1 MIGLKEK
8 PKAFALEGS
17 FKDRPGSNLRSFL
30 NPGVIFR
37 ASMGS
42 AITLILVLAIVEL
55 LFSIAHVGENTV
67 VAPDP
72 FLGYAH
78 LANQSLTS
86 RMEGFSRSRINAMGF
101 RGRDYAIP
109 KPEGVYRIAMMG
121 DSMTLGL
128 EVESEKTFSRL
139 LEKRLHDEGKSN
151 IEVMN
156 CGTSGYGT
164 GQEYLMYI
172 NKVVK
177 YQPDVVVIS
186 YHLGDSDD
194 NSGSSTNPPR
204 PVFQLGAGGRLQVD
218 FSAVDRWLQSDGARY
233 YSSFD
238 WLRRNSRIVAV
249 LNKADLDLGSDPS
262 YKMLVNTVGV
272 PIRYLWSTFL
282 KSLPAYDWKVAE
294 ARSALT
300 RANEILL
307 QSPASI
313 KGLEP
318 ISVPRIASAS
328 PASPSRL
335 IDSGQ
340 MDINLY
346 KGYLLA
352 GDSRTSVT
360 KAIIRDM
367 NTVCKKQ
374 GTKLVIAA
382 MPAYNNSIFYI
393 REVNDLRKFSK
404 QEGIQFIDSWKAFT
418 PRDPMADS
426 PEFFGLHFNC
436 KGHQIMCDTLYHALF
451 AEKVSHKI
459 IAN

>member
-8 PKAFALEGS
+8 PKAFSLDEPSKARLAARSVFDLGKIFSVS
-17 FKDRPGSNLRSFL
+17 FYSILTT
-30 NPGVIFR
+30 VI
-37 ASMGS
+37 
-42 AITLILVLAIVEL
+42 VLLLVEL
-55 LFSIAHVGENTV
+55 LFSFAHVGENTV
-67 VAPDP
+67 VAPDAL
-72 FLGYAH
+72 LGYGH
-78 LANQSLTS
+78 LANQTITT
-86 RMEGFSRSRINAMGF
+86 RMEGYSRSRINAMGF
-101 RGRDYAIP
+101 RDRDFAIP
-109 KPEGVYRIAMMG
+109 KPKGVQRIAIMG
-121 DSMTLGL
+121 DSVTLGL
-128 EVESEKTFSRL
+128 EVSTDKTFAKL
-139 LEKRLHDEGKSN
+139 LEKKLHAEGRTN

-177 YQPDVVVIS
+177 FQPDMVIVS

-204 PVFQLGAGGRLQVD
+204 PVFGLGTDGRLIVD
-218 FSAVDRWLQSDGARY
+218 FSSVDAWLKTDGARY
-233 YSSFD
+233 YSTFD
-238 WLRRNSRIVAV
+238 WLRRSSRIVAV
-249 LNKADLDLGSDPS
+249 LNKADLDLGTDPS
-262 YKMLVNTVGV
+262 YKMLVNTVGK
-272 PIRYLWSTFL
+272 PLSYLWSSFL
-282 KSLPAYDWKVAE
+282 KTLPPHDWKVAE
-294 ARSALT
+294 ARAPLT
-300 RANEILL
+300 KANEILL
-307 QSPASI
+307 QSPVSV

-318 ISVPRIASAS
+318 ISVPRIIAA
-328 PASPSRL
+328 PAAPNVL

-340 MDINLY
+340 NDINLY

-374 GTKLVIAA
+374 GTQLVIAA
-382 MPAYNNSIFYI
+382 MPAFSNSIFYV

-404 QEGIQFIDSWKAFT
+404 QEGITFVDSWKSFT

-436 KGHQIMCDTLYHALF
+436 KGHQIMCDTLYQALF
-451 AEKVSHKI
+451 AEKGVAQNSVD
-459 IAN
+459 